1 MGSLRAVVLVGVCA
15 LAVGGGSAAATPDA
29 AYGPAFTSGTVWSV
43 VVDSQGRAVVSGFD
57 GSAGFVERFTSS
69 GHIDTTFGGVGFV
82 SFPTQIPSIAVDT
95 QNRVLVG
102 GTASGSLTVWRLT
115 ENGTLDATFGSGGK
129 TELTLGL
136 FLQRLTLDSAG
147 RIVAVGFRT
156 TDQRVLAV
164 RLGENGG
171 LDAGFGSAGVVDTGL
186 NGQPTDVAVG
196 SDDHVFVGG
205 GSSGKAAVRA
215 LLPDGTP
222 DLTFGAAG
230 TASVD
235 VGANAAVTGV
245 AIDAA
250 GAVVIA
256 GQTVPSLAGL
266 PFAARF
272 TATGQLDSSFGVNGL
287 VVPALAAGVGG
298 FFQDVA
304 ISADGQIALAGP
316 AFRSTGTGS
325 SGGRLLAVLDSSGHF
340 DPAYMPGGLS
350 VDTSGAAYYTA
361 VAFQADGGLLVGG
374 QFLAP
379 SPTFGFVTRFLAL
392 ALPVVHVP
400 TSPVV
405 AEATGPLGA
414 AVTFAVSA
422 DSAAGDPLAVTCD
435 RPSGSTFPIGDTTV
449 SCTATDVAASVSS
462 ATFTVRV
469 VDTTAPVFTLG
480 AATADAT
487 DPAGASVVFGV
498 SANDLVDGVVQAQ
511 CVPSSGSTFAIGDTQ
526 VSCTATDG
534 HGNVGTGGF
543 VVHVRGALEQLTA
556 LRAITTDPQLLRKL
570 EDVDV
575 SSGSKVRHQTCL
587 KLEQYARA
595 ATRDPGGAVGSDLA
609 GRARRIEAVLA
620 C

>member
-15 LAVGGGSAAATPDA
+15 LAVGGGGAAAGPDP

-57 GSAGFVERFTSS
+57 GSAGFVERFMPS
-69 GHIDTTFGGVGFV
+69 GHIDATFGGVGFV
-82 SFPTQIPSIAVDT
+82 SFPVQIPTIAVDA

-115 ENGTLDATFGSGGK
+115 ENGTLDATFGSAGK
-129 TELTLGL
+129 TQLALGM
-136 FLQRLTLDSAG
+136 FLQRLTLDGAG
-147 RIVAVGFRT
+147 RVVAVGFRT
-156 TDQRVLAV
+156 TDQHVLAV

-171 LDAGFGSAGVVDTGL
+171 LDAGFGPGGVVDTGL

-196 SDDHVFVGG
+196 SDGHMFVGG
-205 GSSGKAAVRA
+205 GSNGKAAVRA
-215 LLPDGTP
+215 LLADGTP
-222 DLTFGAAG
+222 DLTFGVAG
-230 TASVD
+230 TASVA
-235 VGANAAVTGV
+235 VGASPAVDGV

-272 TATGQLDSSFGVNGL
+272 TATGQLDSSFGANGL
-287 VVPALAAGVGG
+287 VVPPLAAGVGG

-304 ISADGQIALAGP
+304 ISAEGQIALAGP
-316 AFRSTGTGS
+316 AFRSTGTGTS
-325 SGGRLLAVLDSSGHF
+325 AGRLLAFLDSSGHL
-340 DPAYMPGGLS
+340 DPAYIPGGLS

-379 SPTFGFVTRFLAL
+379 SPTFGFVTRFIAA

-400 TSPVV
+400 TSPVT

-414 AVTFAVSA
+414 AVIFGVSA
-422 DSAAGDPLAVTCD
+422 ESAAGDPLAVTCD

-449 SCTATDVAASVSS
+449 SCTATDVDSSAAT

-469 VDTTAPVFTLG
+469 VDTTAPVLTV
-480 AATADAT
+480 AAVTVDAT

-498 SANDLVDGVVQAQ
+498 SANDVVDGAVETQ
-511 CVPSSGSTFAIGDTQ
+511 CAPSSGSTFAIGDTQ

-543 VVHVRGALEQLTA
+543 VVHVRGAVEQLAA
-556 LRAITTDPQLLRKL
+556 LRAMTTDPQLLRKL
-570 EDVDV
+570 RGIDV
-575 SSGSKVRHQTCL
+575 SRASHQTCL
-587 KLEQYARA
+587 KLEQFARS
-595 ATRDPGGAVGSDLA
+595 ATRDPGGAPGSDLA
-609 GRARRIEAVLA
+609 ARARRIEAVLG